1 MQDLIIS
8 NERLKAQLNEKDR
21 FMSQLNRTSDYQVS
35 RLVFTK
41 SYCFEMFLH
50 GKQFKRT
57 IKTYHRV

>member
-35 RLVFTK
+35 RLSFTII
-41 SYCFEMFLH
+41 FF
-50 GKQFKRT
+50 F
-57 IKTYHRV
+57 